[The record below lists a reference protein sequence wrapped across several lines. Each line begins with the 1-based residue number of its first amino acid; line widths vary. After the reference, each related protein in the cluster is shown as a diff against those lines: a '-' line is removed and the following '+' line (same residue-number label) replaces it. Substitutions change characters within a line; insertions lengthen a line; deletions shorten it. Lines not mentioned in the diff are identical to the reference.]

1 MLLWGLNELIFA
13 NHLKQGLTYLA
24 YKSKKV
30 VLRTKKVYGDHPYL
44 LQNSMLCAFTE
55 PIWV

>member
-1 MLLWGLNELIFA
+1 MLLWGLNELIFE
-13 NHLKQGLTYLA
+13 NHLKQGLTYLG
-24 YKSKKV
+24 YNKV

-44 LQNSMLCAFTE
+44 LQNSMLCTFTE